1 RRREFAVRV
10 ALGAERRRLVRQL
23 LTESLVLALAGG
35 AGGVGL
41 AALALFLL
49 RGPARTMVPVYA
61 RLSLDPGAMLMTAL
75 VVVGTG
81 LVFGM
86 APALAVDRLDAR
98 GALRHDA
105 RSASEGRQA
114 RRLRGLLV
122 AGQVAL
128 CASLLAGAGLL
139 ARSLWAM
146 AAAPLGFDPDGVLTA
161 TI

>member
-1 RRREFAVRV
+1 GETRTPLLVLMASAIFVLLIACANLVAALLARSVSRRREFAVRV

-23 LTESLVLALAGG
+23 LTASLGLALAGA
-35 AGGVGL
+35 AGGVGF

-75 VVVGTG
+75 IVVGTG

-114 RRLRGLLV
+114 RRLR
-122 AGQVAL
+122 
-128 CASLLAGAGLL
+128 
-139 ARSLWAM
+139 
-146 AAAPLGFDPDGVLTA
+146 
-161 TI
+161 